1 MIKVGNSELYLG
13 DCIEV
18 MNSLPENSI
27 DLILTDIPYGTTK
40 CKWDVVIP
48 FEPMWEAINRVKKK
62 NTAVLLFAQTPFD
75 KVLGASN
82 ISKLRY
88 EWIWEKT
95 QATGHQNSKKM
106 PMKAHEN
113 ILVFYDALPTYNPQK
128 TQGHPKKTSSAKNRR
143 ASAQRINEKD
153 NYIFGNQILEGIP
166 DYCSTERFPRSVLKF
181 AKDVQKKCYHPTQKP
196 VALLQY
202 FIRTYTDVG
211 QTVLDFTAGS
221 GSTGEACEIEGRKF
235 IGIENDAEEGMF
247 DTMVNRLQN
256 LKL

>member
-18 MNSLPENSI
+18 MNSLPESSV
-27 DLILTDIPYGTTK
+27 DLILADIPYGTTK
-40 CKWDVVIP
+40 CKWDVIIP

-82 ISKLRY
+82 VSKLRY

-95 QATGHQNSKKM
+95 KATGHQNSKRM

-128 TQGHPKKTSSAKNRR
+128 TQGHKPVNKFTKKKIVADNCQLYGKNT
-143 ASAQRINEKD
+143 KD
-153 NYIFGNQILEGIP
+153 VSGGGNT
-166 DYCSTERFPRSVLKF
+166 DRFPRDVLRF
-181 AKDVQKKCYHPTQKP
+181 GKDRIQLHPTQKP

-202 FIRTYTDVG
+202 FIRTYTNVG

-221 GSTGEACEIEGRKF
+221 GSTGEAYEIEGRQF

-247 DTMVNRLQN
+247 DIMVNRLQN